1 MKHGNVWAAAEAA
14 AWAVRPSHASI
25 APASPPTTLTRNTA
39 HHNNKLLSPSK
50 ILLFSSFNRNLSLTF
65 GIFPLSIDGSRQFNV
80 TFPIFA
86 FRAFINLSRSN
97 KFKSA
102 VYSPDR
108 VSRNGAGLP
117 LPYCAAGLILNRVQ
131 LKLTMLATYMPGQIR
146 AIQTAYLIG
155 AIQVLLGA
163 RFRLA

>member
-1 MKHGNVWAAAEAA
+1 M
-14 AWAVRPSHASI
+14 
-25 APASPPTTLTRNTA
+25 
-39 HHNNKLLSPSK
+39 
-50 ILLFSSFNRNLSLTF
+50 
-65 GIFPLSIDGSRQFNV
+65 
-80 TFPIFA
+80 PIFA